1 MPDNLFYRLKEGR
14 ARRVEEADF
23 LHHQAGICYIT
34 SDWFRS
40 HYQKMGLDEALIS
53 DLNTERSYFRSS
65 LDVYNDSSV
74 GYLNII
80 NVDDLDADMDRVL
93 FIIKQDLL
101 CLVSIQDQDGSEA
114 TLLAAILDQERE
126 HTSIARVFYRFLER
140 LLKGGNRK
148 LESIED
154 ELLTLENQVV
164 SGRADEG
171 LNQVIYNYRRQLSL
185 IRNYYEQLLDIAL
198 ELEED
203 ENQLFEDRH
212 QSLFR
217 VLSTRAE
224 RLIAG
229 VRALSESLTQLR
241 EMLDA
246 ALNYAL
252 NNIMKVFTLITAI
265 FLPLTLIVGWYGMNF
280 KHMPELEWELAY
292 PVLLVVFVLIIA
304 GTVAFFK
311 KKKLM

>member
-1 MPDNLFYRLKEGR
+1 MPDNLFYSLKEGK
-14 ARRVEEADF
+14 ARPVTEAEF
-23 LHHQAGICYIT
+23 LSNRAGICYIT
-34 SDWFRS
+34 SDWFRT
-40 HYQKMGLDEALIS
+40 HYETLGLDEAVIT

-65 LDVYNDSSV
+65 LDVYDDSSV

-80 NVDDLDADMDRVL
+80 NVDDLEADMDRVL
-93 FIIKQDLL
+93 FIIKKELL

-114 TLLAAILDQERE
+114 ALLASILEQEKN

-140 LLKGGNRK
+140 LLRGGNRK

-154 ELLTLENQVV
+154 ELLTLEDRVV
-164 SGRADEG
+164 SGQAEEG
-171 LNQVIYNYRRQLSL
+171 MNRTIYGYRRQLSL

-203 ENQLFEDRH
+203 ENQLFEDKH
-212 QSLFR
+212 ESFFR

-224 RLIAG
+224 RLITG

-280 KHMPELEWELAY
+280 KHMPELEWKLAY
-292 PVLLVVFVLIIA
+292 PVLLLVFVLIVA
-304 GTVAFFK
+304 ATVAFFK

>member
-1 MPDNLFYRLKEGR
+1 MPETLFYRFKEGR
-14 ARRVEEADF
+14 IHPVEEGDF
-23 LHHQAGICYIT
+23 LHHGAGICFV
-34 SDWFRS
+34 SPEFFKA
-40 HYQKMGLDEALIS
+40 HYKTLGLDEAIIN

-65 LDVYNDSSV
+65 LDVYHDSSV

-80 NVDDLDADMDRVL
+80 NVDDLEADMDRVL
-93 FIIKQDLL
+93 FIIKKELL

-114 TLLAAILDQERE
+114 ALLASILDQEKN

-154 ELLTLENQVV
+154 ELLALEDRVV
-164 SGRADEG
+164 SGQADEEM
-171 LNQVIYNYRRQLSL
+171 NKVIYGYRRQLSL
-185 IRNYYEQLLDIAL
+185 IRNYYEQLLDIAT

-203 ENQLFEDRH
+203 ENQLFEDKH
-212 QSLFR
+212 ESFFR

-224 RLIAG
+224 RLITG

-280 KHMPELEWELAY
+280 KHMPELEWKLAY

-304 GTVAFFK
+304 GTIAFFK